1 MIRLEKVA
9 EAKAK
14 VAVLDHAPRLEALK
28 LNLALEKLI
37 DQAESEK
44 DIAFMYKVMKQRK
57 AE

>member
-14 VAVLDHAPRLEALK
+14 VAVLDQAPRLEALK
-28 LNLALEKLI
+28 LDLGLDKLI

-44 DIAFMYKVMKQRK
+44 DIAFMYKVLKQCK
-57 AE
+57 AV